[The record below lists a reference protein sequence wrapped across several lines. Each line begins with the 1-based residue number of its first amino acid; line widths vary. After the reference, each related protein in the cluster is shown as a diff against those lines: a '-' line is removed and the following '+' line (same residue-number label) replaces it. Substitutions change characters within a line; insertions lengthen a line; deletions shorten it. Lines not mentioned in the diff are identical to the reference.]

1 MNTNPS
7 KQETDFI
14 RQSLADFN
22 DKHVG
27 NDGHEPLNIIEQ
39 DADGNIVGGI
49 LGGTYWG
56 WMYIDILWVREDC
69 RRQGGAPPMRSV
81 LSRFLTS
88 VFFQRPFFAGTSIKH
103 HLSSIMMIV
112 FYGQGGCLPHWN
124 IHHPHPINSRN
135 TEVS

>member
-27 NDGHEPLNIIEQ
+27 NDGHSPLNIIEQ

-56 WMYIDILWVREDC
+56 WMYIDILWVKEEYRQQGIGSKLLIEAEKEAI
-69 RRQGGAPPMRSV
+69 RRGCHHVHVDTMSWQAPD
-81 LSRFLTS
+81 FYK
-88 VFFQRPFFAGTSIKH
+88 KH
-103 HLSSIMMIV
+103 GYETIGILPDIPKGNQKHLLMKT
-112 FYGQGGCLPHWN
+112 L
-124 IHHPHPINSRN
+124 
-135 TEVS
+135 

>member
-69 RRQGGAPPMRSV
+69 RRQGTGSKLLAEAEKEAVRRGCHHIHVDTMSWQAPN
-81 LSRFLTS
+81 FYK
-88 VFFQRPFFAGTSIKH
+88 KH
-103 HLSSIMMIV
+103 GYETIGILPDIPKGNQKHLLMKT
-112 FYGQGGCLPHWN
+112 L
-124 IHHPHPINSRN
+124 
-135 TEVS
+135 